1 LFFSDD
7 RDIKSCQIWARI
19 PFLANNAFIRP
30 NIHKGGLYMR
40 IARSKT
46 PSLSFILKKIADDKA
61 LTLFNLIARSKE
73 RRHKYL
79 SELNLTAKQ
88 YYSRISGLLNAG
100 LIKRQKGEYSL
111 TTLGRVVYDT
121 NMTIGQALTYYWKL
135 KSIESILISTAD
147 KGLPVTELSKII
159 DTLIDNYKIKGILVR
174 ELHVP
179 EDKPVTSSSLST
191 TEQRKEIRIA
201 KVD

>member
-1 LFFSDD
+1 
-7 RDIKSCQIWARI
+7 
-19 PFLANNAFIRP
+19 
-30 NIHKGGLYMR
+30 MR